1 MQGITELTK
10 MDFDYA
16 KTLGGTIKLLG
27 VVERNGDK
35 VSAYVSPCYVTNDA
49 PMRLRLCRTISFPP
63 FILDRVPDGIPR
75 PTRVSMIS
83 CRWPME
89 TSHHCCSTPHRT

>member
-27 VVERNGDK
+27 VAERNGDK
-35 VSAYVSPCYVTNDA
+35 VSAYVSPYRNKPKTVFRSGPQCRPVIIRRSACYKV
-49 PMRLRLCRTISFPP
+49 
-63 FILDRVPDGIPR
+63 GY
-75 PTRVSMIS
+75 
-83 CRWPME
+83 
-89 TSHHCCSTPHRT
+89 HSTAYFVQF